1 MLYVPEA
8 QGIFSLG
15 PTHCTYAVHV
25 PASGVPYVPR
35 TVAPQVASG
44 MEINFSTWDSIKA
57 QEQRTPAQR
66 AVDEVAQL
74 KLEIARREKALLS
87 GDDTSDETAAPPGE
101 PAEGEVDGEVAPY
114 DAHADPK
121 PKPKPNPN
129 PNPNQVALHDAGGK
143 PSEVVNSRLMGT
155 GLELVH
161 EAVSRSAQARDCYGC
176 S

>member
-8 QGIFSLG
+8 QGSFSLG
-15 PTHCTYAVHV
+15 PTHCTYAVRV

-44 MEINFSTWDSIKA
+44 MEINFSTWDSIKV

-66 AVDEVAQL
+66 AFDEVAQL

-121 PKPKPNPN
+121 PKPKPKPN

>member
-1 MLYVPEA
+1 
-8 QGIFSLG
+8 
-15 PTHCTYAVHV
+15 
-25 PASGVPYVPR
+25 
-35 TVAPQVASG
+35 
-44 MEINFSTWDSIKA
+44 MEINFSTWDSIKV

-66 AVDEVAQL
+66 AMDEVALL

-87 GDDTSDETAAPPGE
+87 GDDTSDETAAPPDE

-114 DAHADPK
+114 DAHADPHLS
-121 PKPKPNPN
+121 PSPLTFHPN
-129 PNPNQVALHDAGGK
+129 PNPNQVALHAAGGK